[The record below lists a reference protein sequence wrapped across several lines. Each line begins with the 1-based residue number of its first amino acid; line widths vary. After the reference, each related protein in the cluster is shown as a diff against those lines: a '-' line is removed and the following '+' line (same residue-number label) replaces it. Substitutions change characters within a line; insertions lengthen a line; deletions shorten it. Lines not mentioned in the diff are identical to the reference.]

1 MGQSVRATTEA
12 GLLKAFAYECWL
24 GLAVCSVLAS
34 FGLSSGSAV
43 ADPSGGLGL
52 PVSCIVG
59 NECFVQQ
66 MPDIDPTPGVLD
78 PLCGLATYQ
87 GHDGGDMQAL
97 VRPSVAVLDYGL
109 ADTVPS
115 LPDLLRKGAPPPAKS
130 RELPMVAWVWAIN
143 VEAGYRFR
151 IRLVGPD
158 ETVLV
163 DHTTNALEKR
173 KASYLAT

>member
-1 MGQSVRATTEA
+1 
-12 GLLKAFAYECWL
+12 
-24 GLAVCSVLAS
+24 
-34 FGLSSGSAV
+34 
-43 ADPSGGLGL
+43 
-52 PVSCIVG
+52 
-59 NECFVQQ
+59 
-66 MPDIDPTPGVLD
+66 
-78 PLCGLATYQ
+78 
-87 GHDGGDMQAL
+87 MQAL
-97 VRPSVAVLDYGL
+97 VRPSVAILDYGL

-130 RELPMVAWVWAIN
+130 RGLPMVAWVWAIN

-173 KASYLAT
+173 KASYLAYVGRKATVRSGKYQLYVEILNGDKSIQSKNGLVTVSE